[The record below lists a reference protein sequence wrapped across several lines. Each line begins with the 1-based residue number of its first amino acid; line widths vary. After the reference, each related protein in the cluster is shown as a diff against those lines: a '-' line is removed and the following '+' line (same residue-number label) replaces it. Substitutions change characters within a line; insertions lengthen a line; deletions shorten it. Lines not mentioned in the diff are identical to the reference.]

1 MTAQRTRIETFL
13 VDAFTDRPFTGNPA
27 AVCLL
32 ESVLPPS
39 MMRKIAAEMNL
50 SETAFLT
57 AIDGD
62 FRNAAR
68 FRIRWFTPLVE
79 VPLCGHATLATA
91 AVIFEEKRNSAESLL
106 FESKS
111 GPLAARKSPCGFT
124 LDFPSNPPHPCS
136 IPQGILEGLGIR
148 SGGRSCWLSK
158 EAEMLLVPLASHAEV
173 RSLTPDYGRLLAVSE
188 RAEAQGVIVTAPGP
202 EGFDFC
208 SRYFGPWEGLNEDPV
223 TGSAHTVLAPYWSTL
238 LGKSSFRA
246 LQASERTGILD
257 VKLLNSERVE
267 LTGKARLVLRGTLE
281 I

>member
-1 MTAQRTRIETFL
+1 MTAPRTRIETFL

-39 MMRKIAAEMNL
+39 MMKKIAAEMNL

-62 FRNAAR
+62 FSKACR

-79 VPLCGHATLATA
+79 VPLCGHATLATS
-91 AVIFEEKRNSAESLL
+91 AVIFEEKRNPVETLH

-111 GPLAARKSPCGFT
+111 GPLAASRSPYGFT
-124 LDFPSNPPHPCS
+124 LDFPSNPPHPFS
-136 IPQGILEGLGIR
+136 IPQGILEGLGIQ

-158 EAEMLLVPLASHAEV
+158 EAEMLVIPLSSYDEV

-188 RAEAQGVIVTAPGP
+188 RGEAQGVIVTAPGP

-257 VKLLNSERVE
+257 VKLRNMERVE

>member
-1 MTAQRTRIETFL
+1 MTAPRTRIETFL

-62 FRNAAR
+62 FSNTSR

-79 VPLCGHATLATA
+79 VPLCGHATLATS
-91 AVIFEEKRNSAESLL
+91 AVIFAEKGNPSETLH

-111 GPLAARKSPCGFT
+111 GPLAASRSPYGFT
-124 LDFPSNPPHPCS
+124 LDFPSNPPHPCP
-136 IPQGILEGLGIR
+136 IPQGILEGLGIQ

-158 EAEMLLVPLASHAEV
+158 EAEMLLIPLSSYDEV

-257 VKLLNSERVE
+257 VKLRNAERVE